1 MIFSVHG
8 SEANCYDLPSML
20 FLPEFLA
27 RFSIPGQIMMSSS
40 KAGTSV
46 PPVISQPR
54 RQNWR
59 NEIWEE
65 HRYEP
70 NALKRLLRSLLPR
83 TFHKP
88 LDRMFGAA
96 RGTRLVSPQ
105 QPPADIVSS
114 ATLGTVGPIPFRETG
129 GHRPEGFL
137 VACGQGIAENST
149 LRPG

>member
-105 QPPADIVSS
+105 QLKRRGQAP
-114 ATLGTVGPIPFRETG
+114 G
-129 GHRPEGFL
+129 GQPTMWYNDLWPEMKAFAL
-137 VACGQGIAENST
+137 PT
-149 LRPG
+149 Y